1 MAVTTA
7 AVIGVAASAGGAIN
21 SFSQSAKQGRMAE
34 EAAAASK
41 KAMAAAKKKAEKNFY
56 AGLNVST
63 EAYDRAFQNNLQSQT
78 QNIQA
83 LQEGDPRNLA
93 AGVGLVQQAAD
104 ANTESTRLLLQKDLE
119 ANEKMKTDAK
129 DAINQDLKRIDLGV
143 SKDQETIAK
152 ESAAASAAAMSQG
165 ISGVVNTVAKAG
177 QIAPLFGETPM
188 SDEDYLKMQAEYS
201 KYKNDPTRN

>member
-7 AVIGVAASAGGAIN
+7 AVVGVAASAGGAIN

-34 EAAAASK
+34 KAAAASK
-41 KAMAAAKKKAEKNFY
+41 KAMAEAKKKAEKNFY

-63 EAYDRAFQNNLQSQT
+63 EAYDRAFENNLQAQT

-93 AGVGLVQQAAD
+93 AGVGLVQQTAD
-104 ANTESTRLLLQKDLE
+104 ATSEATRLALQKDLE
-119 ANEKMKTDAK
+119 ENAKMKADAQ
-129 DAINQDLKRIDLGV
+129 DAINQDLKKMDVGYA
-143 SKDQETIAK
+143 KDQEKVAQ

-165 ISGVVNTVAKAG
+165 ISGAVSTVG
-177 QIAPLFGETPM
+177 QAAQLAPLFGAKNITAAEQA
-188 SDEDYLKMQAEYS
+188 YLDSLANAQAAG
-201 KYKNDPTRN
+201 K

>member
-41 KAMAAAKKKAEKNFY
+41 KAMAAAKKKAEKDFY

-63 EAYDRAFQNNLQSQT
+63 ESYDRAFQNNLQSQT

-119 ANEKMKTDAK
+119 ANAKMKVDAK

-143 SKDQETIAK
+143 SKDQEKIAK

-165 ISGVVNTVAKAG
+165 ISGVVNTAG
-177 QIAPLFGETPM
+177 AAAMLSPLFGGEELST
-188 SDEDYLKMQAEYS
+188 EEQAAFEALMKAQS
-201 KYKNDPTRN
+201 QGQ

>member
-41 KAMAAAKKKAEKNFY
+41 KAMEAAKKKAEKDFF

-63 EAYDRAFQNNLQSQT
+63 EAYDRAFQNNLQVQ
-78 QNIQA
+78 QQGIQA

-93 AGVGLVQQAAD
+93 AGIGLVQQAAD

-119 ANEKMKTDAK
+119 TNAKMKADSK
-129 DAINQDLKRIDLGV
+129 DAINQDLKRMDLGLA
-143 SKDQETIAK
+143 KDKEKIAK

-165 ISGVVNTVAKAG
+165 ISGVVNTAG
-177 QIAPLFGETPM
+177 QVAPLVPLFGGKVTKAEQ
-188 SDEDYLKMQAEYS
+188 DYLNSLKDSTAAGQ
-201 KYKNDPTRN
+201 